1 MIVFGGKVV
10 MAVSLIAI
18 VEIIL
23 IAELLVPLVSST
35 VSIVVGG

>member
-23 IAELLVPLVSST
+23 IAKLLVSST
-35 VSIVVGG
+35 VSIVVRG

>member
-1 MIVFGGKVV
+1 

-23 IAELLVPLVSST
+23 IAGLLVSST
-35 VSIVVGG
+35 VSIVVRG